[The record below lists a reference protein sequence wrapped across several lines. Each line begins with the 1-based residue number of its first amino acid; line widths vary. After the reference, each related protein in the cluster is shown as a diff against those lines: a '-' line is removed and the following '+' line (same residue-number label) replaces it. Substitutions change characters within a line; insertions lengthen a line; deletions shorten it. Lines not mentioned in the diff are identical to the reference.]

1 MDDTTNLGGEAA
13 PEVAAAETEDFAA
26 FEAKANAPETVTE
39 AEVEPE
45 GFDTGEDN
53 QDNPDPV
60 ADDEADWDTIEYKG
74 KQVKVPKGSALM
86 QADYTRKTQELAE
99 QRKAF
104 ETTLTQFQQASTAEK
119 QIEAEYIGIQQAL
132 SAYDDIDWRT
142 WIAQDPVA
150 AQQAR
155 IDLDDLR
162 AQAQNTA
169 NKYQQAQG
177 QRLALTQQEIA
188 KRNAEGLRVLAE
200 KIPDWGGDKAKA
212 LVDYGSKTYGFSP
225 QEIQAI
231 DDPRVILA
239 LNDAYQFRQLQ
250 AKQQQRAKV
259 DAVTAVKPVP
269 VLKGNSGRVGPK
281 PDTND
286 FKAFEKM
293 AAKVMSAR

>member
-1 MDDTTNLGGEAA
+1 M
-13 PEVAAAETEDFAA
+13 
-26 FEAKANAPETVTE
+26 
-39 AEVEPE
+39 
-45 GFDTGEDN
+45 
-53 QDNPDPV
+53 
-60 ADDEADWDTIEYKG
+60 
-74 KQVKVPKGSALM
+74 
-86 QADYTRKTQELAE
+86 
-99 QRKAF
+99 
-104 ETTLTQFQQASTAEK
+104 
-119 QIEAEYIGIQQAL
+119 
-132 SAYDDIDWRT
+132 
-142 WIAQDPVA
+142 
-150 AQQAR
+150 
-155 IDLDDLR
+155 
-162 AQAQNTA
+162 
-169 NKYQQAQG
+169 
-177 QRLALTQQEIA
+177 
-188 KRNAEGLRVLAE
+188 RVLAE

-293 AAKVMSAR
+293 AAKVMNAR